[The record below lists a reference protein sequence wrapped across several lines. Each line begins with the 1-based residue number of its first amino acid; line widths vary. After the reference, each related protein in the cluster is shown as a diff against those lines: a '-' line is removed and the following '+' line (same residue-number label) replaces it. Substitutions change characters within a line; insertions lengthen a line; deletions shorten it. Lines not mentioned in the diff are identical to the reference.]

1 MPTLREL
8 LAGLS
13 NEELEALK
21 QEFIKAQAS
30 GGEIVSEQGRGLLKA
45 NMPSRIGRAALAGIQ
60 AGGQSIVSDVREMA
74 GFKKPEKTTAEE
86 LNEFLLKE
94 KLKNAIDPTSI
105 LSQMELEE
113 IRKKRLAQGET
124 AITPQGIV
132 TTPESLEVTQ
142 PVSPKE
148 ETPPMFIEKPKGK
161 NKYGIMEYETIENP
175 EYKQWQKKEDKVM
188 EFDVKKEQLKKDLE
202 SFFAVDDLID
212 RAKGGFLET
221 RGAGLTS
228 QYRAIAQPV
237 TKEGKPDI
245 KGTAARVHDA
255 AVKRLRVQLVR
266 AAGDVGNINIVEQEA
281 AEKLI
286 PSFYDSESAAELK
299 RAYLTEISSAINSD
313 NPNAVKAVLDKAGIG
328 YIEIG
333 GTTIPQSPNQSTNE
347 REQAKQILLKKGY
360 SEQEAEQMLG
370 Q

>member
-1 MPTLREL
+1 MATLKTL
-8 LAGLS
+8 LQGLS
-13 NEELEALK
+13 DEELEALK
-21 QEFIKAQAS
+21 QEFMKAQAS
-30 GGEIVSEQGRGLLKA
+30 GGEITSAQGRGLLRA
-45 NMPSRIGRAALAGIQ
+45 NMPSRIVRGALAGIQ
-60 AGGQSIVSDVREMA
+60 AGGESVVRDVRAMA
-74 GFKKPEKTTAEE
+74 GFKPPEKTTTQE
-86 LNEFLLKE
+86 LEEFLLKE

-113 IRKKRLAQGET
+113 IRKKKLAQGEPV
-124 AITPQGIV
+124 ATPQGIV
-132 TTPESLEVTQ
+132 TTPESPEVIQ
-142 PVSPKE
+142 PISLKE
-148 ETPPMFIEKPKGK
+148 EVPPMFIEKPKGK

-175 EYKQWQKKEDKVM
+175 EYKQYEKKQEKVM

-212 RAKGGFLET
+212 RAKGGFIAT

-237 TKEGKPDI
+237 TEEGKPDI

-266 AAGDVGNINIVEQEA
+266 AAGDVGNINIVEQTA

-286 PSFYDSESAAELK
+286 PGFYDSQSAAQLK
-299 RAYLTEISSAINSD
+299 RAYLIEISKAINNKD
-313 NPNAVKAVLDKAGIG
+313 GNTVKAILDKAGIG

-333 GTTIPQSPNQSTNE
+333 KTSLIQPTQPITNNQVGQS
-347 REQAKQILLKKGY
+347 IKKIGRFIV
-360 SEQEAEQMLG
+360 EE
-370 Q
+370 

>member
-1 MPTLREL
+1 
-8 LAGLS
+8 LS
-13 NEELEALK
+13 NSSDEYPVISQILGLAEENLFVLTSAT
-21 QEFIKAQAS
+21 
-30 GGEIVSEQGRGLLKA
+30 R
-45 NMPSRIGRAALAGIQ
+45 R
-60 AGGQSIVSDVREMA
+60 GQSVVSDVREMA
-74 GFKKPEKTTAEE
+74 GFKKPEKTVTQE
-86 LNEFLLKE
+86 LEEFLLKE

-105 LSQMELEE
+105 LSQIELDE
-113 IRKKRLAQGET
+113 IRKKRLAQET
-124 AITPQGIV
+124 PATTQGIV
-132 TTPESLEVTQ
+132 ATPESPEVTQ
-142 PVSPKE
+142 PITPKE
-148 ETPPMFIEKPKGK
+148 EVPPMFIEKPKGK

-175 EYKQWQKKEDKVM
+175 EYKTYQKKEEKVM

-286 PSFYDSESAAELK
+286 PGFYDSESAAQLK
-299 RAYLTEISSAINSD
+299 RAYLIEISKAIND
-313 NPNAVKAVLDKAGIG
+313 KNPNAVKAVLDKAGIG

-333 GTTIPQSPNQSTNE
+333 KTIPSESITVNQGTPNE
-347 REQAKQILLKKGY
+347 RQQAKQILLSKGY
-360 SEQEAEQMLG
+360 SSEEAEQMLG
-370 Q
+370 E

>member
-1 MPTLREL
+1 MPTLREII
-8 LAGLS
+8 AGLPP
-13 NEELEALK
+13 EQVTALR
-21 QEFIKAQAS
+21 QEFEKMQAG
-30 GGEIVSEQGRGLLKA
+30 GGEVTSEQGRRLLSV
-45 NMPSRIGRAALAGIQ
+45 PTFSRIGRAALAGIQ
-60 AGGQSIVSDVREMA
+60 AGGESIVRDVREMA
-74 GFKKPEKTTAEE
+74 GFKKTTAQE
-86 LNEFLLKE
+86 LEEFLLKE

-113 IRKKRLAQGET
+113 IRKKRLAQGEPT
-124 AITPQGIV
+124 ATPQGIV
-132 TTPESLEVTQ
+132 TTPVTSEIVQ
-142 PVSPKE
+142 PVTSGT

-175 EYKQWQKKEDKVM
+175 EYKTYTKKQEKVM
-188 EFDVKKEQLKKDLE
+188 EFDVKKDQLKKDLE

-299 RAYLTEISSAINSD
+299 RAYLTEIASAINSD

-333 GTTIPQSPNQSTNE
+333 GTAITQSSNNQNIQPTI
-347 REQAKQILLKKGY
+347 KKIGRFIV
-360 SEQEAEQMLG
+360 EEE
-370 Q
+370 